1 MMRLAL
7 VSVGEVKMYINI
19 AVHKIT
25 PQDKF
30 NVSSRSLF
38 YTAL

>member
-1 MMRLAL
+1 MMGLAS

-19 AVHKIT
+19 AVHKMT

-30 NVSSRSLF
+30 NVSSTSLF

>member
-1 MMRLAL
+1 VLAS
-7 VSVGEVKMYINI
+7 VSVGEVKMYRNI
-19 AVHKIT
+19 AVHEMT

-30 NVSSRSLF
+30 NVSSTSVL